1 MGKKEA
7 KKSINALRFQQ
18 AIDQDLL
25 HDNKEFIHI
34 DNLNELENTPIPTD
48 TQYVVSSPP
57 QILKWISSISS
68 SFR

>member
-57 QILKWISSISS
+57 QILK
-68 SFR
+68 